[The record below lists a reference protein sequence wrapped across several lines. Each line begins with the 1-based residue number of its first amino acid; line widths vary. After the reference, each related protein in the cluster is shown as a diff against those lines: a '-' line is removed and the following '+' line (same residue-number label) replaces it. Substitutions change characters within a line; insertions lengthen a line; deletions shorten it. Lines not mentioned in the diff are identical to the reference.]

1 MSSFNNDIPIGA
13 PVNPSFETIITS
25 WHDFYLLVGTGAF
38 TLIGLMFVAVT
49 FGAHLIDE
57 KNMPMARA
65 FLDPTIIHFV
75 QVLVISGIALMPQ
88 MGTALFGGLLT
99 GGGVLSLIVLI
110 GVHKGLRDAQRKF
123 NDLEL
128 ADWVSG
134 FVIPLAVYLGYT
146 ACGIF
151 FWMGHTPFAALA
163 VLTIVI
169 LLNSIYCA
177 WELILWFAVV
187 RTRRALQKIHAKNKL
202 KRS

>member
-1 MSSFNNDIPIGA
+1 MT
-13 PVNPSFETIITS
+13 PSFESIITS

-57 KNMPMARA
+57 KNMPTARA

-75 QVLVISGIALMPQ
+75 QVLVISGIALMPE

-99 GGGVLSLIVLI
+99 GVGLLSLGLLV
-110 GVHKGLRDAQRKF
+110 GVHKGLRDAQRQF

-128 ADWVSG
+128 ADWLSG
-134 FVIPLAVYLGYT
+134 FIIPLAVYLGFT
-146 ACGIF
+146 VCGVI

-163 VLTIVI
+163 ILTIVI
-169 LLNSIYCA
+169 LLNSVYCA

-187 RTRRALQKIHAKNKL
+187 RTRRALRKMRAKKNL
-202 KRS
+202 KRG